1 MTRPNAVMPGERFGR
16 LTVISALK
24 ATAIMCRCACGNKRV
39 TKAIYLRSGRLK
51 SCGCMKANPYQK
63 FDKAAVEYQAPKPL
77 SRNAR
82 RRAALVIIK
91 IYLAFL
97 NDPLRL
103 AMMSDPADVE
113 YEIKASIKRLI
124 RDYGPF
130 TKDEINEGE

>member
-1 MTRPNAVMPGERFGR
+1 
-16 LTVISALK
+16 
-24 ATAIMCRCACGNKRV
+24 
-39 TKAIYLRSGRLK
+39 
-51 SCGCMKANPYQK
+51 MKANPYQK